1 MMTPSPSLP
10 TRPSPSQIEDLR
22 LAASQ
27 LSGATRRAFQAEMA
41 LKYCESNPRLAES
54 IFGWGRQTV
63 ALGMAEKRS
72 GLVCVGAQSGFGGN
86 RKWEER
92 YPEVAATLVSIAEA
106 HSQQDPSF
114 TTSIAYTRLT
124 APEALS
130 QLQAQGVSEEPLPA
144 LSTMAVILNRLGYRL
159 RPVVKAKPQKN
170 CRKPT

>member
-1 MMTPSPSLP
+1 MMSPSPSLP
-10 TRPSPSQIEDLR
+10 TRPSPSQVEDLR
-22 LAASQ
+22 LAASM
-27 LSGATRRAFQAEMA
+27 LTGATRRAFQAEMA
-41 LKYCESNPRLAES
+41 VKYCEGNPRLAERS
-54 IFGWGRQTV
+54 FGWGRQTV
-63 ALGMAEKRS
+63 ALGLAEQRS

-92 YPEVAATLVSIAEA
+92 YPEAAATLVSIAEA

-130 QLQAQGVSEEPLPA
+130 QLQAQGVSEEQLPA

>member
-1 MMTPSPSLP
+1 MLSPSPSLP
-10 TRPSPSQIEDLR
+10 TRPSPSQVEDLR
-22 LAASQ
+22 LAASK
-27 LSGATRRAFQAEMA
+27 LTGATRRAFQAEIT

-63 ALGMAEKRS
+63 ALGLAEKRS

-92 YPEVAATLVSIAEA
+92 YPEAATTLVSIAEA

-124 APEALS
+124 APEALI
-130 QLQAQGVSEEPLPA
+130 QLQAQGVSEEQLPA

-170 CRKPT
+170 CRERT

>member
-1 MMTPSPSLP
+1 MMSPSPSLP
-10 TRPSPSQIEDLR
+10 QRPSPSQIEDLR

-27 LSGATRRAFQAEMA
+27 LSGATRRAFQSEMA

-54 IFGWGRQTV
+54 IFGWGHQTV
-63 ALGMAEKRS
+63 ALGLAEKRS

-92 YPEVAATLVSIAEA
+92 YPEAAATLVSIAEA
-106 HSQQDPSF
+106 HSQQDPSV

-130 QLQAQGVSEEPLPA
+130 QLQAQGVSEEQLPA

>member
-1 MMTPSPSLP
+1 MMSPSSTLP
-10 TRPSPSQIEDLR
+10 TRPGPSQVEDLR

-27 LSGATRRAFQAEMA
+27 LTGARRRAFQAEMA
-41 LKYCESNPRLAES
+41 LKYCEGKPRLAES
-54 IFGWGRQTV
+54 LFGWGRQTV
-63 ALGMAEKRS
+63 ALGLAEKRS
-72 GLVCVGAQSGFGGN
+72 GLVCVGAQSGFGGT

-92 YPEVAATLVSIAEA
+92 YPEAAATLMSIAEA

-124 APEALS
+124 APEALK
-130 QLQAQGVSEEPLPA
+130 QLQAQAVPEEQLPA

-170 CRKPT
+170 CRRPT

>member
-1 MMTPSPSLP
+1 MMSDSPSLP
-10 TRPSPSQIEDLR
+10 TRPSPSQVEDLR
-22 LAASQ
+22 LAASK
-27 LSGATRRAFQAEMA
+27 LTGATRRTFQAEMA
-41 LKYCESNPRLAES
+41 LKYCEGNPRIAES

-63 ALGMAEKRS
+63 TLGLAEKQS
-72 GLVCVGAQSGFGGN
+72 GLVCVGAQSGFGGT

-92 YPEVAATLVSIAEA
+92 YPEAAATLVSIAEA

-124 APEALS
+124 APEALR
-130 QLQAQGVSEEPLPA
+130 QLQAQGVSEEQLPA

>member
-1 MMTPSPSLP
+1 MMNDAPSLP
-10 TRPSPSQIEDLR
+10 VRPNPSQVEDLR
-22 LAASQ
+22 LAASR
-27 LSGATRRAFQAEMA
+27 LTGATRRAFQADMA
-41 LKYCESNPRLAES
+41 LKYCEGTPRLAES

-63 ALGMAEKRS
+63 ALGLAEKQT

-92 YPEVAATLVSIAEA
+92 YPDAATALVTIAEA

-124 APEALS
+124 APEALR
-130 QLQAQGVSEEPLPA
+130 QLQAQGVPGEQLPA

-170 CRKPT
+170 CPRPT

>member
-1 MMTPSPSLP
+1 MMSHSSSLP
-10 TRPSPSQIEDLR
+10 TRPSPSQVEDLR

-27 LSGATRRAFQAEMA
+27 LKGVTRRAFQAEMA
-41 LKYCESNPRLAES
+41 LKYCEGIPRQAES
-54 IFGWGRQTV
+54 LFGWGRQTV
-63 ALGMAEKRS
+63 ALGLAEKRS
-72 GLVCVGAQSGFGGN
+72 GLVCVGAQSGLGGN

-92 YPEVAATLVSIAEA
+92 YPEASAALVRLAEA

-124 APEALS
+124 APEALK
-130 QLQAQGVSEEPLPA
+130 QLQAQGVADEQLPA

>member
-1 MMTPSPSLP
+1 MMNDAPSLP
-10 TRPSPSQIEDLR
+10 VRPSPSQVADLR

-27 LSGATRRAFQAEMA
+27 LTGATRRAFQADMA
-41 LKYCESNPRLAES
+41 LKYCEGAPRLAES

-63 ALGMAEKRS
+63 ALGLTEKQT

-92 YPEVAATLVSIAEA
+92 YPDAATALVTIAEA

-124 APEALS
+124 APEALR
-130 QLQAQGVSEEPLPA
+130 QLQAQGVPEEQLPA

-170 CRKPT
+170 CPRPT

>member
-1 MMTPSPSLP
+1 MMSPSPSLP
-10 TRPSPSQIEDLR
+10 TRPSPSQVEDLR
-22 LAASQ
+22 LAAST
-27 LSGATRRAFQAEMA
+27 LTGATRRAFQAEMA
-41 LKYCESNPRLAES
+41 VKYCEGNPRLAER

-63 ALGMAEKRS
+63 ALGLAEKRS

-92 YPEVAATLVSIAEA
+92 YPEAAATLVSIAEA

-130 QLQAQGVSEEPLPA
+130 QLQAQGVSEEQLPA

>member
-1 MMTPSPSLP
+1 MMSHSPSLP
-10 TRPSPSQIEDLR
+10 TRPSPSQVDDLR
-22 LAASQ
+22 LAAEK
-27 LSGATRRAFQAEMA
+27 LKGPTRRAFQAEMA
-41 LKYCESNPRLAES
+41 LKYCEGNPRLAES

-63 ALGMAEKRS
+63 ALGLAEKRS
-72 GLVCVGAQSGFGGN
+72 GLVCVGAQSGFGGT

-92 YPEVAATLVSIAEA
+92 YPEAAATLVSIAEA

-124 APEALS
+124 APEALR
-130 QLQAQGVSEEPLPA
+130 QLEAQGVPEEQLPA

-170 CRKPT
+170 CQKPT